1 MYPLGILMKR
11 WNWAKIVKR
20 AAEWSGARPPI
31 EVKTSEQTLSDEAA
45 REAEEEIRQRVDAFA
60 RNEEKTLEMEA
71 KMRLETAVT
80 RT

>member
-11 WNWAKIVKR
+11 WNWAKVVER
-20 AAEWSGARPPI
+20 TAEWSGARPPI

-45 REAEEEIRQRVDAFA
+45 REAEEEIRQGVDAFA

-71 KMRLETAVT
+71 KMRLETAIKT
-80 RT
+80 L